1 MLEAYLAT
9 KTKGLRDGLSAEQAE
24 EQANQAAEQAAN
36 TAEEEAFE
44 NTVSDEEPTI
54 SFNEKVG
61 FIALGSLVGVGGAL
75 LLSRGDDE

>member
-1 MLEAYLAT
+1 MVYQQNKLKNKLI
-9 KTKGLRDGLSAEQAE
+9 KLLK
-24 EQANQAAEQAAN
+24 AAN

-44 NTVSDEEPTI
+44 NTVSDEKPTT

-75 LLSRGDDE
+75 LLSRGRR